1 MRCRE
6 RIGSGRPVTLG
17 GAMSGLNTS
26 KWRFSNGGYPKIIQ
40 KYPKMGKAVVW
51 GTRILGNLQMDSKWH
66 VFSIG
71 KTEEKF
77 LMIPA

>member
-1 MRCRE
+1 
-6 RIGSGRPVTLG
+6 
-17 GAMSGLNTS
+17 
-26 KWRFSNGGYPKIIQ
+26 
-40 KYPKMGKAVVW
+40 MGKAVVW